1 MGRKFSTYQYLTEI
15 TERFKKKITI
25 GFVLRK
31 MKVKQHGLPRRDV
44 YSALYGN
51 AISFLLTLPIV
62 LNKKRLLKQASK
74 QTYLPPGKIA
84 LGTPVFP
91 YNKRAA

>member
-1 MGRKFSTYQYLTEI
+1 
-15 TERFKKKITI
+15 
-25 GFVLRK
+25 
-31 MKVKQHGLPRRDV
+31 MKVKQHGLPRRDM
-44 YSALYGN
+44 YSMLYGN
-51 AISFLLTLPIV
+51 AASFFLTVPTI

-74 QTYLPPGKIA
+74 QTFLPPGRIA

>member
-1 MGRKFSTYQYLTEI
+1 
-15 TERFKKKITI
+15 
-25 GFVLRK
+25 
-31 MKVKQHGLPRRDV
+31 MKVKQHGLPRRDM

-51 AISFLLTLPIV
+51 ATSLLLTVPII

>member
-1 MGRKFSTYQYLTEI
+1 M
-15 TERFKKKITI
+15 
-25 GFVLRK
+25 
-31 MKVKQHGLPRRDV
+31 

-51 AISFLLTLPIV
+51 ATSFFLTVPTI
-62 LNKKRLLKQASK
+62 LNKKRLLKRASK
-74 QTYLPPGKIA
+74 QTHLPPGKIA